1 MKQHLVWVVLLG
13 FLLPACTSSTS
24 LSQKESGLAE
34 AVKIQGEALL
44 LQGDYTAAL
53 SKLLEA
59 RKMTP
64 KDPYLHN
71 SLGLAYMG
79 KKRDDLAVASFKKAL
94 DLKPDYTEALN
105 NLGAAFLRLKKWDT
119 AISAFKKVLEDLLY
133 PTPQYPLSNLGWA
146 YLGKKEY
153 LQAKYFFSQALD
165 EAPGF
170 VAATHGLALVY
181 LDTRQVDEAIE
192 FLSNSLR
199 RIPDSAILHA
209 DLARA
214 HEIRGQIGRARQ
226 SWKKVREYS
235 EENSKLAQTARKR
248 LSELD

>member
-1 MKQHLVWVVLLG
+1 MKQYLIWIVLLG
-13 FLLPACTSSTS
+13 FLLPACTSSTR
-24 LSQKESGLAE
+24 LSQNESGLAE

-53 SKLLEA
+53 SKLLDA
-59 RKMTP
+59 RKMSP
-64 KDPYLHN
+64 DDPSLLN

-79 KKRDDLAVASFKKAL
+79 KKRDDLAVTSFKKAL
-94 DLKPDYTEALN
+94 TLKPDYTEALN
-105 NLGAAFLRLKKWDT
+105 NLGAAFLRQKQWDA
-119 AISAFKKVLEDLLY
+119 AIQAFKKVLEDLLY

-146 YLGKKEY
+146 YLGKQDY

-181 LDTRQVDEAIE
+181 LDTRQVDEAIA

-214 HEIRGQIGRARQ
+214 HEIRGQKAQARQ
-226 SWKKVREYS
+226 SWKKVRQYS
-235 EENSKLAQTARKR
+235 DEDSELGQTARKR
-248 LSELD
+248 LSDLD